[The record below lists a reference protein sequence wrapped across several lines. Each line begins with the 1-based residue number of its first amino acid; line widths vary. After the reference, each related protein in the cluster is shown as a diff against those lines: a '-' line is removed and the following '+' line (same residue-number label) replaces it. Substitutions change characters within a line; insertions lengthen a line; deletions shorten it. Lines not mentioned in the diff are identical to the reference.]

1 MKTAIISL
9 SDATYFH
16 LLEDLIDSVLSFP
29 ESKNID
35 LCILDAGMTSEQ
47 IKKIESKVYEIKKAE
62 WDIPVS
68 NLKVKGREWLKSQ
81 VSRAFLPNYFPSYD
95 KYIWIDSDA
104 WVNSWIAIDLLTKAC
119 DKKKLGICSMSDRHT
134 GRVLRVEWFFK
145 NLGFIKSQNYKHAKS
160 SGFSTDIA
168 RHIGIQP
175 HLNIGVFS
183 LEGSSNTWKVWQK
196 NLEKA
201 LSKGRIFGSEQVAMN
216 VSVYIDNVENNILPY
231 YCNWIPNPGNTK
243 IDLATGKFV
252 EGYLP
257 HHEIGIMHLAGGYKV
272 NNQDMRFDKKITTQ
286 VETLDGNFVNKSFRF
301 SI

>member
-1 MKTAIISL
+1 MKTTIISL

-16 LLEDLIDSVLSFP
+16 LLEDLIDSVHSFQ

-47 IKKIESKVYEIKKAE
+47 IKKIETKVSEIKKAE

-81 VSRAFLPNYFPSYD
+81 VSRAFLPNYFPNYD

-104 WVNSWIAIDLLTKAC
+104 WVNSWFSIDLLSKAC
-119 DKKKLGICSMSDRHT
+119 DKNKLGICSMSDRNT
-134 GRVLRVEWFFK
+134 GRILRVEWFFK

-168 RHIGIQP
+168 RYIGIQP

-183 LEGSSNTWKVWQK
+183 LEKDSYIWKVWQK

-216 VSVYIDNVENNILPY
+216 VSVYIDKVESNILPY
-231 YCNWIPNPGNTK
+231 YCNWIPIPGNTK
-243 IDLATGKFV
+243 IDLKTGKFV
-252 EGYLP
+252 EGFLP

-272 NNQDMRFDKKITTQ
+272 DNKDMRFDKNITTP
-286 VETLDGNFVNKSFRF
+286 VETIDGTFVNKSFRF
-301 SI
+301 ST